1 MIVTTESNF
10 SKVNHCD
17 ASPPRDTNKENYC
30 QFPCTRK
37 LVHLLL
43 LKEASQIVSSFSTS
57 SGNFSLLPVIQD
69 SGKLRFRHQ
78 HSLRLRNQLETQKN
92 QSVSNVF
99 FDRDDNFLPPRLSL
113 WLLCHRS
120 PALAVT
126 LNVLTIIT
134 NPQNPALNSPSQSK
148 STVASSVFQKNFVF
162 FFFPSL
168 NPFNPLVQAIS
179 STNISCNQ
187 GLAHVVIF
195 PLINQSIL
203 SVECFFFFLPLTV
216 IRELQCY
223 LRITSNLNQSR
234 NVNQICQI
242 LL

>member
-1 MIVTTESNF
+1 MS
-10 SKVNHCD
+10 H
-17 ASPPRDTNKENYC
+17 
-30 QFPCTRK
+30 
-37 LVHLLL
+37 
-43 LKEASQIVSSFSTS
+43 
-57 SGNFSLLPVIQD
+57 
-69 SGKLRFRHQ
+69 
-78 HSLRLRNQLETQKN
+78 
-92 QSVSNVF
+92 VF

-113 WLLCHRS
+113 WLFCHGS
-120 PALAVT
+120 PALALT

-134 NPQNPALNSPSQSK
+134 NPENPALNSPSQSK

-203 SVECFFFFLPLTV
+203 SVECFFFFFFYPLQSLENYNATWGSPATW
-216 IRELQCY
+216 ISQE
-223 LRITSNLNQSR
+223 TSIKFARFCFKDEKNGIDSQRPL
-234 NVNQICQI
+234 V
-242 LL
+242 LE